1 MATKV
6 LSFVAAVNSRKL
18 VKLNNEKIRSVT
30 NLVCISLCEI
40 SAFYE
45 KEQIYRVVFSEFWF
59 KWLEGKQDLC
69 ILVPKMV
76 DRWP

>member
-1 MATKV
+1 MSWHGCQVWTGPNV
-6 LSFVAAVNSRKL
+6 R
-18 VKLNNEKIRSVT
+18 
-30 NLVCISLCEI
+30 

-45 KEQIYRVVFSEFWF
+45 KRKEIYLVVFSEFWL
-59 KWLEGKQDLC
+59 KWLEAKLDLC